1 MKIAS
6 TAFILT
12 VFVHAHHTTC
22 TEIPISNTR
31 NPKKENQLAVDML
44 NQRREC
50 RPESGMS
57 NLRKENKIN
66 AESAAGVWKTER
78 TQNTAGG
85 TISDTKKKF

>member
-1 MKIAS
+1 MKTWQYVTKIAS
-6 TAFILT
+6 TAFIQT
-12 VFVHAHHTTC
+12 AFAHFHSMTC
-22 TEIPISNTR
+22 TEMHT
-31 NPKKENQLAVDML
+31 
-44 NQRREC
+44 
-50 RPESGMS
+50 SGMR

>member
-1 MKIAS
+1 MKIVS

-12 VFVHAHHTTC
+12 ASDHFRNMTC

-31 NPKKENQLAVDML
+31 NPKTENQLAGDML

-66 AESAAGVWKTER
+66 AESAADVWKTER